1 MTVLTWGPLSLLTA
15 YLTATTATTTNPKK
29 KSPDQKGLAT
39 RHLLQFAVST
49 GHLYGVVLYY
59 GTCGFVEHMHGLS
72 YSRPEGVYY
81 WGYYVG
87 MNAPWVVVPCG
98 MFLFFSSFVCVWLG
112 VGGVVADL
120 CAC

>member
-1 MTVLTWGPLSLLTA
+1 MILCVEAVTVITWGPLSLLTA
-15 YLTATTATTTNPKK
+15 YLTATTSNKK
-29 KSPDQKGLAT
+29 TDQKGLAT

-72 YSRPEGVYY
+72 YSRPEAVYY

-87 MNAPWVVVPCG
+87 MNAPWVVVPFG
-98 MFLFFSSFVCVWLG
+98 RFSLSWLHMTVWG
-112 VGGVVADL
+112 VG
-120 CAC
+120 